1 MLNLRTRA
9 WLSVVCVSVS
19 ILSVAAQEPK
29 KETVPGIVNFTK
41 VDATVACGGALS
53 GDAVGELKTRGY
65 RAIIN
70 FRLASEN
77 GANVEAEQA
86 AATQAGIKYI
96 HLPFNAQSPDPKV
109 VDAFLSSV
117 ADRANQPVFVHCG
130 SANRVGAMWLIKR
143 VLQDGWAIDKATA
156 EAEMIGLTSAPL
168 KQFALD
174 YLKAHGK

>member
-1 MLNLRTRA
+1 MKSRHVLFALLLA
-9 WLSVVCVSVS
+9 AGSVA
-19 ILSVAAQEPK
+19 AAQEPR
-29 KETVPGIVNFTK
+29 KETVPGIVNFTR

-53 GDAVGELKTRGY
+53 GGAVDELKTRGY

-77 GANVEAEQA
+77 GANVEAETA
-86 AATQAGIKYI
+86 AAKQAGMTYI
-96 HLPFNAQSPDPKV
+96 HLPFNAQSPDPQV
-109 VDAFLSSV
+109 VDAFLKAV

-130 SANRVGAMWLIKR
+130 SANRVGALWLIKR

-174 YLKAHGK
+174 YLKSHGKG